1 MAFTHFHVHSQYSI
15 LDGAA
20 SVPGLVEKAI
30 ADGMKAISLTDHGNM
45 FGIKLFYDTC
55 RKKGIKPILGVEAY
69 VARVSLYNKE
79 KPVDRSGE
87 HLIILAK
94 NLKGYLNLIKLCSAA
109 FVDGYYYRP
118 RIDKALLEKH
128 HEGLIISSA
137 CLGGEICQKIM
148 AGDIEGAEAAALWYK
163 NLVGEDYYL
172 EVMRHPAESA
182 KERAEVYDNQVRCN
196 TEILRMGEKLG
207 IKVIATNDVH
217 FLNAED
223 AEAHDLL
230 ICLNT
235 RKDLDDPNRM
245 RYTRQ
250 EWFKTTAEM
259 EELFKDI
266 PQVIENTQEIV
277 DKVEDYKLDSDP
289 LMPVFPIPPEI
300 GTEEEYRKKYTEEDL
315 FNEFTRNE
323 KGEVVMSEEDAQ
335 KKVKKLGGYDR
346 LYRIKL
352 EADYL
357 KELAMKGAV
366 RRYGENIPPD
376 IMERLIFELHIMK
389 TMGFPGYFLI
399 VQDFI
404 QAARDMGVI
413 VGPGRGSAAEVPW
426 RIVWVSRILTW

>member
-172 EVMRHPAESA
+172 PRVPHPVRIIQILTSIQTDQQVMRL
-182 KERAEVYDNQVRCN
+182 R
-196 TEILRMGEKLG
+196 ILR
-207 IKVIATNDVH
+207 V
-217 FLNAED
+217 
-223 AEAHDLL
+223 
-230 ICLNT
+230 
-235 RKDLDDPNRM
+235 
-245 RYTRQ
+245 Q
-250 EWFKTTAEM
+250 EM
-259 EELFKDI
+259 H
-266 PQVIENTQEIV
+266 VVRGNH
-277 DKVEDYKLDSDP
+277 LDS
-289 LMPVFPIPPEI
+289 
-300 GTEEEYRKKYTEEDL
+300 
-315 FNEFTRNE
+315 
-323 KGEVVMSEEDAQ
+323 
-335 KKVKKLGGYDR
+335 
-346 LYRIKL
+346 
-352 EADYL
+352 
-357 KELAMKGAV
+357 
-366 RRYGENIPPD
+366 
-376 IMERLIFELHIMK
+376 
-389 TMGFPGYFLI
+389 
-399 VQDFI
+399 
-404 QAARDMGVI
+404 
-413 VGPGRGSAAEVPW
+413 
-426 RIVWVSRILTW
+426 